1 MSNPHTPYWYALYT
15 APRAE
20 KKVAD
25 RFEKEGIEF
34 YLPLTRVLRRW
45 SDRKKW
51 VEEPLFRSYIFVNI
65 TEAKY
70 YQVLNTL
77 GVVKFISFSGKAVP
91 IPDNQIE
98 LIKMLLAEFPD
109 DLEVAT
115 NLAPGTAIEIIAG
128 PMMGM
133 RGEMVDYRGEKR
145 ASVKIEYI
153 NQSVLI
159 NIPAGFITP
168 LTYEKQ
174 LTEKT

>member
-1 MSNPHTPYWYALYT
+1 MSNPYTPYWYALYT

-25 RFEKEGIEF
+25 RFEKEGVEF
-34 YLPLTRVLRRW
+34 YLPLTKVLRRW

-51 VEEPLFRSYIFVNI
+51 VEEPLFKSYIFVKI

-77 GVVKFISFSGKAVP
+77 GVVRFVSFSGKAVP
-91 IPDNQIE
+91 IPENQIA

-109 DLEVAT
+109 DLEVAA

-128 PMMGM
+128 PMMGLQ
-133 RGEMVDYRGEKR
+133 GEMVDYRGEKR

-159 NIPAGFITP
+159 NIPSAFIAP
-168 LTYEKQ
+168 LTYNK
-174 LTEKT
+174 LLSVKT